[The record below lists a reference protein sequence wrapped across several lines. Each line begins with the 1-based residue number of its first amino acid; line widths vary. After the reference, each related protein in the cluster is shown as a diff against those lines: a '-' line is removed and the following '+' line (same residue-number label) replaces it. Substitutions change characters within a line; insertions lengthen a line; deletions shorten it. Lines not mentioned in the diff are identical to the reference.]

1 MAAVE
6 SGPNR
11 HWESSFQNKS
21 AKTSVLFG
29 HRNRSTATASRQT
42 GVCPHRAPMC
52 ADSVEWGFASVG
64 RCPQSSTVASEPGH
78 RWLDGAVWRSSRC
91 SAWQSVEVSDTTSD
105 GLTEGETR
113 LLIDG
118 LSDDVAFVWALIDL
132 GIRANPPVVDEP
144 PSTGTRSLPPLGAS
158 SVWLVVAWSGSEES
172 EYVNPAQPAGTV
184 APVKHVEEALQ
195 AVRERVERACHVAES
210 NSDWAF
216 SCWLVNTDAGDAIA
230 RLALDRGK

>member
-113 LLIDG
+113 LLIGG

-144 PSTGTRSLPPLGAS
+144 PSTDAIAAAFGSLER
-158 SVWLVVAWSGSEES
+158 LVGSGLVRIGRI